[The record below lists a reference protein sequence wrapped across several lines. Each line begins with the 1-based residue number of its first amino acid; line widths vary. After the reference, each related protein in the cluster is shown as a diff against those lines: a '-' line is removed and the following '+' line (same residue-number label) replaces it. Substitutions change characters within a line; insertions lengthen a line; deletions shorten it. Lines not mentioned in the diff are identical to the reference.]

1 MDMDTKPT
9 ITNEHAYISEL
20 SLSLVL
26 LQIIL
31 SDRVRNITCETE
43 IYLQTA

>member
-20 SLSLVL
+20 SLSRSFTNY
-26 LQIIL
+26 II
-31 SDRVRNITCETE
+31 
-43 IYLQTA
+43 